1 MSLTQK
7 SGKKGRFA
15 NVSVKDNQ
23 IRGAMEEKPYQLN
36 EHLLTALLASK
47 EAGIGILDIYQ
58 RDFDVSYKED
68 QSPLTLADQRSH
80 DIIVD
85 RLTEPS
91 WKSFPILS
99 EEGRDIS
106 FEERRE
112 WEYFWL
118 IDPLDGTKEFIKRN
132 GEFTVN
138 IALIYQ
144 HRPILGVIF
153 APVNNVF
160 YFASEGLGSY
170 RLKNGNVFGLLK
182 GNDSEIERDSV
193 LKEILKQS
201 DRLPYYD
208 TPLDIQDSPFV
219 IVGSRSHPSKEFEA
233 FVETMRKEHAKV
245 EVIPSGSSLKLC
257 LVAEGRA
264 DIYPRLGPTMEWD
277 TAAGQAIVE
286 LANGSVLNYET
297 GKPLQ
302 YNKKNLLNSWFIVKT
317 KRNS

>member
-1 MSLTQK
+1 
-7 SGKKGRFA
+7 
-15 NVSVKDNQ
+15 
-23 IRGAMEEKPYQLN
+23 MEEKPYQLTD
-36 EHLLTALLASK
+36 HLLTALLASR
-47 EAGIGILDIYQ
+47 EAGLAILEIYKQ
-58 RDFDVSYKED
+58 DFDVLYKED

-80 DIIVD
+80 DIIVEH
-85 RLTEPS
+85 LAEPS
-91 WKSFPILS
+91 GKNLPVLS
-99 EEGRDIS
+99 EEGKGVP
-106 FEERRE
+106 FEERRA

-144 HRPILGVIF
+144 HRPVLGVIY

-160 YFASEGLGSY
+160 YFASEGSGSY
-170 RLKNGNVFGLLK
+170 RLKNNNAIGLLESK
-182 GNDSEIERDSV
+182 ASKIEKDSV

-208 TPLDIQDSPFV
+208 TPSDTHDSQLV

-233 FVETMRKEHAKV
+233 FVETMRKEHMKV
-245 EVIPSGSSLKLC
+245 EVISSGSSLKLC
-257 LVAEGRA
+257 LVAEGMA

-286 LANGSVLNYET
+286 QANGSVLNYET
-297 GKPLQ
+297 GEPLQ

-317 KRNS
+317 QRNS

>member
-1 MSLTQK
+1 
-7 SGKKGRFA
+7 
-15 NVSVKDNQ
+15 
-23 IRGAMEEKPYQLN
+23 MEEKPYQLKD
-36 EHLLTALLASK
+36 HLLTALLASK
-47 EAGIGILDIYQ
+47 EAGLAILDVYKQ
-58 RDFDVSYKED
+58 DFDVSYKED
-68 QSPLTLADQRSH
+68 KSPLTLADQRSH

-85 RLTEPS
+85 HLTDPS
-91 WKSFPILS
+91 VKDLPILS
-99 EEGRDIS
+99 EEGKGIP
-106 FEERRE
+106 FEQRHE

-160 YFASEGLGSY
+160 YFAAEGLGSF
-170 RLKNGNVFGLLK
+170 RLINGDIFERLDGK
-182 GNDSEIERDSV
+182 ASEISRDSV
-193 LKEILKQS
+193 LKEIIKHS
-201 DRLPYYD
+201 DKLPCYE
-208 TPLDIQDSPFV
+208 TPLDTHDSQLV

-233 FVETMRKEHAKV
+233 FVETMRTQYAKV
-245 EVIPSGSSLKLC
+245 KVISSGSSLKLC
-257 LVAEGRA
+257 LVAEGKA

-286 LANGSVLNYET
+286 QANGSVLNYET
-297 GKPLQ
+297 SEPLQ

-317 KRNS
+317 QRNL

>member
-1 MSLTQK
+1 
-7 SGKKGRFA
+7 
-15 NVSVKDNQ
+15 
-23 IRGAMEEKPYQLN
+23 MEEKPYQLN
-36 EHLLTALLASK
+36 DHLLTALLASK
-47 EAGIGILDIYQ
+47 KAGLAILKVYKQ
-58 RDFDVSYKED
+58 DFDVSYKED
-68 QSPLTLADQRSH
+68 HSPLTLADQRSH

-85 RLTEPS
+85 HLTDS
-91 WKSFPILS
+91 SGKSLPILS
-99 EEGRDIS
+99 EEGKGIP
-106 FEERRE
+106 FEERCA

-144 HRPILGVIF
+144 HRPILGVIY

-160 YFASEGLGSY
+160 YFASDGFGSY
-170 RLKNGNVFGLLK
+170 RLKNDNAFELLEGK
-182 GNDSEIERDSV
+182 ASEIERESV

-201 DRLPYYD
+201 DRLPCYD
-208 TPLDIQDSPFV
+208 KPLDTHDSQFV

-233 FVETMRKEHAKV
+233 FVKTMRKQHSKV
-245 EVIPSGSSLKLC
+245 EVISSGSSLKLC

-286 LANGSVLNYET
+286 QANGSVLNYET
-297 GKPLQ
+297 GEPLQ

-317 KRNS
+317 QRNS